1 MPERNLYYEQLQR
14 ESDGDYMTKEEFDKK
29 SYRYKSKVAISWL
42 FGTSYK
48 VASHIIESRTLSP
61 LKIAVITSVKE
72 WSDSHEPT
80 KDEIIEAIAWK
91 MLTSIE
97 NATILYDVTPKTVG
111 YTYAFEYRKEK
122 LKQII
127 SEKGE

>member
-1 MPERNLYYEQLQR
+1 MSERNLYYEQLQR
-14 ESDGDYMTKEEFDKK
+14 ESDGDDMTKEEFDKK
-29 SYRYKSKVAISWL
+29 SYRFRSKVAISWL

-48 VASHIIESRTLSP
+48 VASDIIESRELSP

-97 NATILYDVTPKTVG
+97 NATILYDVTPKTVALANA
-111 YTYAFEYRKEK
+111 YEYRKAK
-122 LKQII
+122 LKQIL
-127 SEKGE
+127 SEKGQ

>member
-1 MPERNLYYEQLQR
+1 
-14 ESDGDYMTKEEFDKK
+14 MTKEEFDKS
-29 SYRYKSKVAISWL
+29 SYRFRSKVALCWL
-42 FGTSYK
+42 FGISYK
-48 VASHIIESRTLSP
+48 AASDIIANRTLSP

-91 MLTSIE
+91 TCASIE
-97 NATILYDVTPKTVG
+97 NATILYDVTPKTVA
-111 YTYAFEYRKEK
+111 YTYAFEHRKDK

>member
-1 MPERNLYYEQLQR
+1 
-14 ESDGDYMTKEEFDKK
+14 MTKEEFEKK
-29 SYRYKSKVAISWL
+29 SYRYKSKVALCWL
-42 FGTSYK
+42 FGVSYK
-48 VASHIIESRTLSP
+48 IASDLISSRELSP

-97 NATILYDVTPKTVG
+97 NATLLYDVTPKTVG
-111 YTYAFEYRKEK
+111 YTYAFEHRKEK

>member
-1 MPERNLYYEQLQR
+1 MN
-14 ESDGDYMTKEEFDKK
+14 KEEFEKS
-29 SYRYKSKVAISWL
+29 SYRFRSKVAISWL

-48 VASHIIESRTLSP
+48 VASDIIARGELSP

-91 MLTSIE
+91 TLTSIE
-97 NATILYDVTPKTVG
+97 NATVLYDVTPPLDG
-111 YTYAFEYRKEK
+111 YKYAYDYRKAK

>member
-1 MPERNLYYEQLQR
+1 
-14 ESDGDYMTKEEFDKK
+14 MTKEEFEKK
-29 SYRYKSKVAISWL
+29 SYRYRSKVAISWL

-48 VASHIIESRTLSP
+48 VASDIIATRELSP

-97 NATILYDVTPKTVG
+97 NAKILYDVTPKTVALTNA
-111 YTYAFEYRKEK
+111 YEYRKAK